1 LFNHNEGRKTNQA
14 YLSQSITISIL
25 ILTSLIFAIIG
36 ILYSIKNNSI
46 KSYLNA
52 DRNIRKE
59 SLTASL
65 VASCFGVWILI
76 GPSEAA
82 TWGGLGAI
90 IGYAFGQACP
100 FLAFYF
106 FGKRMRKIMPN
117 GNSLTQFVF
126 LRFGSSV
133 FKLVLFLT
141 IFYMLVYLTAEVTA
155 VAKVVNLLS
164 NIPLWQTSLIILIAT
179 LSYTLYGG
187 LKVSIFTDKIQF
199 VIIFILLF
207 FSIHY
212 IYNLDSSFNALEKIN
227 EKAGH
232 LISKNYFYGY
242 TAGLTF
248 FIAVFATNLF
258 DQGIWQ
264 RVYAAKSIRDLKIG
278 FISSFFIVVPF
289 IFILGFFGLLAVATG
304 KVVDPSTIFFSLLLE
319 PLKGTNL
326 ALSISLLILV
336 LVLVISSMDTLI
348 NAISS
353 LITIES
359 TKFFKF
365 KHAKNYLQLSKYI
378 ILVLSIFVFYTASK
392 GYSVLFMFLFA
403 DLLCC
408 AAVFPIFYGMYKG
421 DVSSKI
427 SFNAILAGLVLGL
440 LIFPDQSFQSSF
452 LIGRLFDAKIFPEW
466 ISTALLFW
474 SFIFATFLP
483 MIVIL
488 FFRDKKLK
496 FSYLKLK
503 TIKDLKN

>member
-1 LFNHNEGRKTNQA
+1 MNEA
-14 YLSQSITISIL
+14 YLSQSTTFIFLTLIS
-25 ILTSLIFAIIG
+25 LTFAAIG
-36 ILYSIKNNSI
+36 IFFSRENNSI

-52 DRNIRKE
+52 DRNIKRK

-65 VASCFGVWILI
+65 IASCFGVWILI
-76 GPSEAA
+76 GPAEAA

-90 IGYAFGQACP
+90 IGYSFGQALP
-100 FLAFYF
+100 FLAIYF

-126 LRFGSSV
+126 VRFGGVV

-155 VAKVVNLLS
+155 IAKVVNLLS
-164 NIPLWQTSLIILIAT
+164 NIPLWQTSLIILIST

-199 VIIFILLF
+199 IIIFILLLF
-207 FSIHY
+207 AINYIFNSEINFS
-212 IYNLDSSFNALEKIN
+212 SLEQIN
-227 EKAGH
+227 VKAGF
-232 LISKNYFYGY
+232 LLNKNYFYGY
-242 TAGLTF
+242 TAGITF

-264 RVYAAKSIRDLKIG
+264 RVYAASNIKELKIG
-278 FISSFFIVVPF
+278 FISAFFIVIPF
-289 IFILGFFGLLAVATG
+289 ILILGFFGIIAVSMG
-304 KVVDPSTIFFSLLLE
+304 NIVDPSTIFFSLLLD
-319 PLKGTNL
+319 PFKGSNV

-359 TKFFKF
+359 RKFIKL
-365 KHAKNYLQLSKYI
+365 KNNKNYLQLSKYI
-378 ILVLSIFVFYTASK
+378 IIILSFFIFYTASK
-392 GYSVLFMFLFA
+392 GNSVLFMFLFA

-408 AAVFPIFYGMYKG
+408 AAAFPIFYGLYKG
-421 DVSSKI
+421 NVSNKATFYSI
-427 SFNAILAGLVLGL
+427 VTG
-440 LIFPDQSFQSSF
+440 LIFGLSMFPNQSFQNSF
-452 LIGRLFDAKIFPEW
+452 IVGGLFNIKMFPTW

-474 SFIFATFLP
+474 SFILATFVP
-483 MIVIL
+483 MISIMI
-488 FFRDKKLK
+488 FRNKKLK
-496 FSYLKLK
+496 FNYLKLK
-503 TIKDLKN
+503 KIKEIRN

>member
-1 LFNHNEGRKTNQA
+1 MNEV
-14 YLSQSITISIL
+14 YLSQPITISIL
-25 ILTSLIFAIIG
+25 ISTSLIFAIIG

-52 DRNIRKE
+52 DRSIKKE
-59 SLTASL
+59 SITASL

-90 IGYAFGQACP
+90 IGYSFGQAFP

-133 FKLVLFLT
+133 FRLVLFLT
-141 IFYMLVYLTAEVTA
+141 VFYMFVYLTAEVTA

-164 NIPLWQTSLIILIAT
+164 NIPLWQTSLIILIST

-199 VIIFILLF
+199 VIIFILLL

-212 IYNLDSSFNALEKIN
+212 IYNLDSNFNALGKIN
-227 EKAGH
+227 EKAEY

-242 TAGLTF
+242 TSGITF

-289 IFILGFFGLLAVATG
+289 IFILGFFGMLAVATG
-304 KVVDPSTIFFSLLLE
+304 KVIDPSTIFFSLLLE
-319 PLKGTNL
+319 PLKGTNFV
-326 ALSISLLILV
+326 LSVSLLILV
-336 LVLVISSMDTLI
+336 IVLVISSMDTLI

-353 LITIES
+353 LITIEGPKFLKLKN
-359 TKFFKF
+359 TKD
-365 KHAKNYLQLSKYI
+365 YLSLSKYI
-378 ILVLSIFVFYTASK
+378 ILILSLFVFYIASK
-392 GYSVLFMFLFA
+392 GNSVLFMFLFA

-408 AAVFPIFYGMYKG
+408 AASFPIFYGLYKG
-421 DVSSKI
+421 DASSKV
-427 SFNAILAGLVLGL
+427 SFNAITVGLILGL
-440 LIFPDQSFQSSF
+440 SIFPDQTFQASF
-452 LIGRLFDAKIFPEW
+452 LIGKLFDIKIFPQW

-474 SFIFATFLP
+474 SFIVAAFTP

-488 FFRDKKLK
+488 FFKDKKHK
-496 FSYLKLK
+496 FIYADIKK
-503 TIKDLKN
+503 IKDIKE